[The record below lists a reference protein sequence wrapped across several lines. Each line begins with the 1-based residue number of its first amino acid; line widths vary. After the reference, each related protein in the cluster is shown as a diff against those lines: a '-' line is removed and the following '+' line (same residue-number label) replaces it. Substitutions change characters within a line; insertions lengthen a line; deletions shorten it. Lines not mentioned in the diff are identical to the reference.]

1 MRLDGRSGEEVGA
14 KEKEGVMNAFMN
26 PPRDTATN
34 QDFPFK
40 FTPGPVSVSAPAPM
54 PVPVSGALLSFPSTA
69 LTPAEE
75 VSNVSEEHSAKRE
88 RRGLTD
94 LSTGDSTCLL
104 DLSISQQAPEKE
116 AMPTLSSVA
125 DPKSFMIAPHA
136 YGFSVSLGGEHK
148 EAVRGGGGGGEG
160 GQGTEGKAQAGESG
174 VTTPVLLDAPLA
186 RLHKEGEEEGVGA
199 RVHMR
204 MVPSSDDVSML
215 PQGLYFMCVT
225 RSE

>member
-1 MRLDGRSGEEVGA
+1 M
-14 KEKEGVMNAFMN
+14 KAFMN

-40 FTPGPVSVSAPAPM
+40 FTPAPVSAPAPDPDPM
-54 PVPVSGALLSFPSTA
+54 PALVPGALLSFPSTT
-69 LTPAEE
+69 LTPAKLFGPEE
-75 VSNVSEEHSAKRE
+75 VSNVSEEHSEKRE
-88 RRGLTD
+88 RRGLMDRATE
-94 LSTGDSTCLL
+94 DSTCLL

-125 DPKSFMIAPHA
+125 DPKSFMTALHA
-136 YGFSVSLGGEHK
+136 YGFSVSLGGESR
-148 EAVRGGGGGGEG
+148 EDRGGGGGGEG

-186 RLHKEGEEEGVGA
+186 RLHREGEEEGVGA

-204 MVPSSDDVSML
+204 IVPSSDDVSML
-215 PQGLYFMCVT
+215 PQGRYFMCVT
-225 RSE
+225 RSEWPRSSRIGPA